1 MGVAIPQI
9 ITEDRAGGG
18 QIIDG
23 GLRFDSSKSQYLK
36 KTFSSD
42 GNRTNWT
49 YSCWIKRLNVG
60 SSEQRALVG
69 STSSNGQAYHM
80 MGIEDDHTT
89 FVYQRNVGNAE
100 AYKYSSALF
109 RDPSA
114 WYHLV
119 YSINVSTSSIS
130 LYVNGTQITSFSLSA
145 FSGSFTQS
153 TWNSGSLEHQIG
165 AYLQASRYASMQLAQ
180 IYFIDGQTLDPS
192 YFGYTDALTNTWRPK
207 RFKPQATP
215 NNGTVWSND
224 LTSNVGFY
232 AGEGAIYAF
241 DGDNTTYASV
251 ATGGASNYLN
261 FSCNIPIASTLR
273 VKVSTST
280 NYVYING
287 SGTPAV
293 SGTGY
298 LTVPT
303 PPANLTQLRVY
314 GDTGVGARIY
324 AIEVDGIELLDSD
337 TTNMGKN
344 AFYLPLDGNTPIG
357 QDQSGRGNNWTP
369 VNFGGSNTLEKATG
383 ALPILNTDG
392 GGQANAR

>member
-114 WYHLV
+114 WYH
-119 YSINVSTSSIS
+119 
-130 LYVNGTQITSFSLSA
+130 
-145 FSGSFTQS
+145 
-153 TWNSGSLEHQIG
+153 
-165 AYLQASRYASMQLAQ
+165 
-180 IYFIDGQTLDPS
+180 
-192 YFGYTDALTNTWRPK
+192 
-207 RFKPQATP
+207 
-215 NNGTVWSND
+215 
-224 LTSNVGFY
+224 
-232 AGEGAIYAF
+232 
-241 DGDNTTYASV
+241 
-251 ATGGASNYLN
+251 
-261 FSCNIPIASTLR
+261 
-273 VKVSTST
+273 
-280 NYVYING
+280 
-287 SGTPAV
+287 
-293 SGTGY
+293 
-298 LTVPT
+298 
-303 PPANLTQLRVY
+303 
-314 GDTGVGARIY
+314 
-324 AIEVDGIELLDSD
+324 
-337 TTNMGKN
+337 
-344 AFYLPLDGNTPIG
+344 
-357 QDQSGRGNNWTP
+357 
-369 VNFGGSNTLEKATG
+369 
-383 ALPILNTDG
+383 
-392 GGQANAR
+392 